1 MKTIS
6 ISSIRA
12 ELTAVIKDLESGPV
26 AIQKRG
32 KTVAVLSA
40 PGSTL
45 EAIPE
50 QPATTGTSESPK
62 PSQRPSAPLIDVF
75 EIIADEPE
83 EWDEDLDSSFESYLA
98 SQESDPTP
106 GAWSDLTFS

>member
-6 ISSIRA
+6 LSSIRA

-75 EIIADEPE
+75 EIIDDEPE
-83 EWDEDLDSSFESYLA
+83 EWDEDLDSSFENYLA